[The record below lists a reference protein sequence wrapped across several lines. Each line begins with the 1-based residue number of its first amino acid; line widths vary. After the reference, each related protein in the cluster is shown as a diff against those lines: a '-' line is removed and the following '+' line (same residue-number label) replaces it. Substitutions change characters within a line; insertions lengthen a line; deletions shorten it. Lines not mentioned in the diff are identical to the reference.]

1 MIALKLDG
9 ERFGNLV
16 VLRQMP
22 ERKNGSI
29 YWDCRCDCGKTKII
43 NGNSLKSGKTKTC
56 GCRGIENPLGKKY
69 NRLSILSYS
78 KTKGKS
84 HVYCKCDCGNYTT
97 ASLAK
102 IKSGS
107 TKSCGC
113 LRFEQKPKLT
123 HGMYKTPEFNSW
135 QKMIARCLPTYSGRK
150 YYYDRGISVDDCFIG
165 QDGFDRFYK
174 ELGPKPTPSHSID
187 RIQNNLGYI
196 SGNIRWATKS
206 EQAINRRK
214 RLAIENFSD
223 EEFIAEGKR
232 RGYILSK

>member
-1 MIALKLDG
+1 MNALNIDG

-16 VLRQMP
+16 VLRQSQ

-29 YWDCRCDCGKTKII
+29 YWECLCDCGKTKSI
-43 NGNSLKSGKTKTC
+43 NGTSLKSGKTKAC
-56 GCRGIENPLGKKY
+56 GCRMQENPLGKKY
-69 NRLSILSYS
+69 NKLTILSYCAC
-78 KTKGKS
+78 KGKS

-102 IKSGS
+102 IKIGG

-113 LRFEQKPKLT
+113 LRYEQKPKLK

-135 QKMIARCLPTYSGRK
+135 QKMIARCLPSYSGHK
-150 YYYDRGISVDDCFIG
+150 YYYDRGIRVDDCFMG
-165 QDGFDRFYK
+165 KNGFERFYQ
-174 ELGPKPTPSHSID
+174 EVGPKPTPTHSID
-187 RIQNNLGYI
+187 RIQNNLGYA

-214 RLAIENFSD
+214 TLSIENFSD
-223 EEFIAEGKR
+223 EEFIAEAKR
-232 RGYILSK
+232 RGYIVSQ